1 MTMLSEDNLQI
12 LNSVLKP
19 SILNTIMEFE
29 KILTD
34 IDLEDYDQSIVSVI
48 NEDRD
53 EPGQHGLDI
62 ENTFSS
68 LALELLKRMGVQLN
82 MDTVSLYPLVKIIE
96 VLHTVLEPENEEI
109 LNNIADTSE
118 TGQEFL
124 INCMVEYTLSP
135 MGYWLTIID
144 DYDAS
149 TIRNTKKILRLEL
162 SESEIVRD
170 AELLERLKEFLAT
183 QSPANTGIATSFI
196 KARETDAAVGYS
208 FRHAFMTVF
217 SQLEFY
223 AMTVAHKERIALELV
238 ALAMGSSLPKES
250 FTSEIYEVLEI
261 LDLQPLHL
269 SNVMAIVHGVLA

>member
-1 MTMLSEDNLQI
+1 MLSGDDLQI

-19 SILNTIMEFE
+19 SILNTIMQFE
-29 KILTD
+29 EILTD
-34 IDLEDYDQSIVSVI
+34 IELEDYDQSIVSVI

-53 EPGQHGLDI
+53 EPAQHGLDI
-62 ENTFSS
+62 ENVFSS
-68 LALELLKRMGVQLN
+68 LALELLKRMGVELN
-82 MDTVSLYPLVKIIE
+82 IGAVSLYPLVKIIE
-96 VLHTVLEPENEEI
+96 VLHTVLEPENAEMLDAISE
-109 LNNIADTSE
+109 TSE

-135 MGYWLTIID
+135 MGYWLNIID

-170 AELLERLKEFLAT
+170 NVLLERVKAFLVNHSSSMT
-183 QSPANTGIATSFI
+183 SIATGFI

-208 FRHAFMTVF
+208 FRYAFMTVF
-217 SQLEFY
+217 SQLEY
-223 AMTVAHKERIALELV
+223 YTMSEANNERLALELITL
-238 ALAMGSSLPKES
+238 ALGSSLTHES
-250 FTSEIYEVLEI
+250 ITGEIYEVLEI

-269 SNVMAIVHGVLA
+269 SNIMAIVHKVLS